1 MPSFTFP
8 GVKGGGRAPG
18 AGAAFAADA
27 RAPGL

>member
-8 GVKGGGRAPG
+8 GVKGGGPWRRRG
-18 AGAAFAADA
+18 FAADA